1 MDVPR
6 KLEFTH
12 DPVDNRGVHDLV
24 SIDGQIVNPVDARLD
39 AVSRAA
45 LYGAGV
51 FTTLAIYDGQ
61 PFLWDKHW
69 RRLDSN
75 STVIGIDLSGI
86 TKTVVKRSL
95 MSLMEANGVTTGRAR
110 ITLFDRSASDLW
122 PYGSQQNVVVLITTG
137 DAKGIP
143 REMRITTS
151 NFRINSTSPL
161 KDVKS
166 CNYLERLM
174 VREDATRRQFDDCI
188 QLNERG
194 EVASASMANVFWL
207 KDGELFT
214 PSLETGCLAGTTREF
229 IEENL
234 ACSRVAIGPAA
245 LTSADAVYLTSA
257 GYGVVQVAEFD
268 GRRFPKRDHPI
279 LGLLPSRSESPT

>member
-1 MDVPR
+1 M
-6 KLEFTH
+6 F
-12 DPVDNRGVHDLV
+12 PVNWILPTTASIIGFVHDLV
-24 SIDGQIVNPVDARLD
+24 SIDGNLVSPADARLE

-51 FTTLAIYDGQ
+51 FTTIAIYDRE

-86 TKTVVKRSL
+86 TKTIVKRSL
-95 MSLMEANGVTTGRAR
+95 RSLLDANQVTNGRAR

-122 PYGSQQNVVVLITTG
+122 PYGTQQNVIVLISTAEARSVSE
-137 DAKGIP
+137 DL
-143 REMRITTS
+143 RVTTS
-151 NFRINSTSPL
+151 HFRINSTSPL

-174 VREDATRRQFDDCI
+174 AREDAIRREFHDCI

-194 EVASASMANVFWL
+194 EVASASMANVFWV

-229 IEENL
+229 VKDNL
-234 ACSRVAIGPAA
+234 PCSRVTVDLDELRNADAIF
-245 LTSADAVYLTSA
+245 LTSS
-257 GYGVVQVAEFD
+257 GYGVAQVSEFD
-268 GRRFPKRDHPI
+268 GRRFKKTDHPI
-279 LGLLPSRSESPT
+279 LGLFPPRKVES

>member
-1 MDVPR
+1 M
-6 KLEFTH
+6 
-12 DPVDNRGVHDLV
+12 HDLV
-24 SIDGQIVNPVDARLD
+24 SIDGQIVDPVEARLD

-51 FTTLAIYDGQ
+51 FTTLAIYDRE

-75 STVIGIDLSGI
+75 STVIGIDLSSV

-95 MSLMEANGVTTGRAR
+95 MSLIKANAVETGRAR

-122 PYGSQQNVVVLITTG
+122 PYGSEQNVVVLITTG
-137 DAKGIP
+137 EVTNLTNDL
-143 REMRITTS
+143 RLTTS
-151 NFRINSTSPL
+151 HHRINSTSPL

-174 VREDATRRQFDDCI
+174 VREDAVRRQFHDCI

-207 KDGELFT
+207 KNGELFT

-229 IEENL
+229 IKENL
-234 ACSRVAIGPAA
+234 ECSRVTVG
-245 LTSADAVYLTSA
+245 LDELQSADAIFLTSA
-257 GYGVVQVAEFD
+257 GYGVAQVSEFG
-268 GRRFPKRDHPI
+268 GRVFASVDHPI
-279 LGLLPSRSESPT
+279 LRLLP